1 MKITA
6 ETLGN
11 PAFQEYFS
19 TQYAYYCGSMYK
31 GIASKEMVVALAN
44 SGFLGFLGTGGM
56 RLEEIESSLNYIS
69 NSLSMFE
76 PYGANILPSYNN
88 PELENKTIDLLLQY
102 DVRVVEAS
110 SYVEL
115 SPALVRY
122 AFNGLRRGTDG
133 RVIRK
138 NRVIAKLSRS
148 EVARSFIEPVPESV
162 LSSLV
167 ETKLISREE
176 AELAATL
183 PLASAICVESD
194 SAGHTDSGISFAQFP
209 AIKSLAT
216 SLTKRNASE
225 KILVGSAGGLGS
237 PDAIA
242 GAFAMGADFV
252 VTGSINQCSAEANI
266 SYEVKDILQALS
278 VQDTTYAPSGDL
290 FEMGAKVQVVKKG
303 SMFALRANRLYEL
316 YTQYDSLD
324 ALTPSIIDELETQ
337 YFGKSISDIWEETS
351 NHYQKANPEVLKSA
365 ANNPKTKMALVFKWY
380 FVHTTRVA
388 LEGKKNGRGDYQIH
402 CGPAMGAFNEIVK
415 GSSLESWQ
423 KRGVAEIGKFLMEGA
438 ASVLSDLYAEQSNK
452 AFEQTRKSAT
462 PKSTAKVAKTDVEAA
477 ISELEEIVDVQLDA
491 SDWVTVTREM
501 INQFAE
507 TTLDEYW
514 LHVDQE
520 RAKQESQFGD
530 TIAHGLLALSL
541 VSHFREQCFP
551 EFPSNA
557 TGMVYGFDNVRFIN
571 PVPVNSRVR
580 GVFTLKEIVKNPDN
594 SLTTKAKF
602 SIEIHGNPVPALIG
616 DLLGYITF
624 SSGE

>member
-56 RLEEIESSLNYIS
+56 RLEEIESSLDYIS

-88 PELENKTIDLLLQY
+88 PELENKTIDLLLKY

-162 LSSLV
+162 LSNLV

-176 AELAATL
+176 AELAAML

-216 SLTKRNASE
+216 SLTKRNDSE

-477 ISELEEIVDVQLDA
+477 ISELEDIVDVQLDA
-491 SDWVTVTREM
+491 SDWVTVTQEM